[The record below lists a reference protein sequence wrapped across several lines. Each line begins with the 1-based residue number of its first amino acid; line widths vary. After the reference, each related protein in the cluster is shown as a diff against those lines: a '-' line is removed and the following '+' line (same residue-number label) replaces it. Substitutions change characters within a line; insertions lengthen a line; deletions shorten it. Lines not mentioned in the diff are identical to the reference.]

1 MNDSFFKAIA
11 DRSRRKILFLLRG
24 KSSLT
29 AGEIASQFE
38 MTKASLSDHLKILR
52 NAGLVSAD
60 KRGQFIHY
68 SLNTSVFEDIVSWL
82 TDILD
87 KNEVKNDE
95 TEEL

>member
-1 MNDSFFKAIA
+1 MDDSFFKAIA

-29 AGEIASQFE
+29 AGEIASHFE

-87 KNEVKNDE
+87 KNEVKHDE
-95 TEEL
+95 TDEI